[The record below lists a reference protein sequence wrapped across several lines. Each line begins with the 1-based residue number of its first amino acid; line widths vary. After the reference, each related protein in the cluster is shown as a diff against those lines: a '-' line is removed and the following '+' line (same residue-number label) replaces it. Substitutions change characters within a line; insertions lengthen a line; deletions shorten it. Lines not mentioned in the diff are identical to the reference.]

1 MIEREQSFVD
11 QCGEKLDDKEWIA
24 GGLLMHKP
32 GQGSG
37 AAAVQGRSAAAPAP
51 TGEPAPQSAD
61 AQQFPRPV
69 WLVEL
74 DHQPPEKWLAQ
85 LAAFRRDARV
95 SDADTLLAE
104 FRRRFPDHPASAR

>member
-1 MIEREQSFVD
+1 MNVKTLAAAST
-11 QCGEKLDDKEWIA
+11 IA
-24 GGLLMHKP
+24 LGTLFAVPAMA
-32 GQGSG
+32 QASG